1 MIAAP
6 FPPDEKERLQA
17 LYETGLLDTE
27 AEENFDELVQLA
39 AAICGVPMTLVTLV
53 DANRQWFKAKL
64 GLGRTETPRELAF
77 CSHAIL
83 QSGLFVVPN
92 ATEDER
98 FFDNPLVLNEPF
110 VRFYAGMPIATS
122 GGHNLGTLCVID
134 SRPRTLTSEQEEA
147 LRVLG
152 KQVSTQIELHRRTRQ
167 LEKEIQEK
175 LRYQQEL
182 IAAND
187 RLQELAV
194 TDALT
199 RLRNRRPFRD
209 QLGRAIEESRL
220 HNKPLSLMMIDVDNF
235 KALNDTYGHLAGDAV
250 LIGIAEILSKTVRPS
265 DLAARY
271 GGEEFAVL
279 MPDTNLEE
287 GMILGEHIRQTI
299 AADEIT
305 GHHPTVSIGVSALT
319 PTINDD
325 TGMIHAADEALYR
338 AKRSGRNRVLSATQ

>member
-6 FPPDEKERLQA
+6 LPPDEKERLQA

-64 GLGRTETPRELAF
+64 GFEGTETPRELAF
-77 CSHAIL
+77 CAHAIL
-83 QSGLFVVPN
+83 QNGLFVVPN

-98 FFDNPLVLNEPF
+98 FFDNPFVLNEPF
-110 VRFYAGMPIATS
+110 VRFYAGMPLATS

-152 KQVSTQIELHRRTRQ
+152 RQVATQIELHRRTRQ

-182 IAAND
+182 LAAND

-209 QLGRAIEESRL
+209 QLGREIENSRR
-220 HNKPLSLMMIDVDNF
+220 HDKPLSLMMIDVDNF
-235 KALNDTYGHLAGDAV
+235 KVLNDSYGHLAGDSV
-250 LIGIAEILSKTVRPS
+250 LIGIAEILSTTVRPL

-271 GGEEFAVL
+271 GGEEFSVL
-279 MPDTNLEE
+279 MPGTCLEE
-287 GMILGEHIRQTI
+287 AVMLGEHIRQTI
-299 AADEIT
+299 ATQEIA
-305 GHHPTVSIGVSALT
+305 GHHPTVSIGISTLT
-319 PTINDD
+319 LAINDD
-325 TGMIHAADEALYR
+325 NGLIHAADDALYQ
-338 AKRSGRNRVLSATQ
+338 AKRSGKNRVVSAIQ